1 MISDAFEEIRQMSD
15 RELYSF
21 FQEDQFY
28 DDPEYAKA
36 LCQELE
42 NREAAREG
50 RAPAIIIFRE
60 LEPGVLGVAGT
71 ENGKKVI
78 TLNIAF
84 LKKSVPQILTPGLA
98 MNAIFHEGRHIWQ
111 FHVLETNAQQVP
123 LSVRLLLGAD
133 NICYTNGTE
142 NVIDVGVSQEV
153 QGSLEYLLQENEM
166 DARFY
171 ALKRMSEVEAEVS
184 MDDAF
189 QIDLENMRQIEIS
202 LIRKTLEHFDERKYR
217 LLEKKRLDMYKARA
231 KEILRKTGARLP
243 ELPEKF
249 RCYQNIWIIRNIIK
263 PVYDWFIG
271 MVERLRRDIIK
282 AGNFLLNM
290 YMIARMYAA
299 EGRPLETPN
308 ELVNVVLHSEFCREF
323 HLKQEAIPKEWAKPI
338 GM

>member
-50 RAPAIIIFRE
+50 RAPAIITFQE
-60 LEPGVLGVAGT
+60 LEPRMLGIAGT

-78 TLNIAF
+78 KLNIAF

-98 MNAIFHEGRHIWQ
+98 LNTVFHEGRHIWQ
-111 FHVLETNAQQVP
+111 DHVLETNARQVP

-133 NICYTNGTE
+133 NICYTNGIY
-142 NVIDVGVSQEV
+142 NVIDVGISPGV
-153 QGSLEYLLQENEM
+153 QGGLEYMLQENEM

-171 ALKRMSEVEAEVS
+171 ALKRMTEVEAEVS
-184 MDDAF
+184 MDEAF
-189 QIDLENMRQIEIS
+189 QIDLESLRQAEIS
-202 LIRKTLEHFDERKYR
+202 LIRKTLEHFDEGKYR
-217 LLEKKRLDMYKARA
+217 LLEKKRLDMYKNRA
-231 KEILRKTGARLP
+231 KEILLKTGARIP
-243 ELPEKF
+243 ELPENF

-263 PVYDWFIG
+263 PVYDWLIK
-271 MVERLRRDIIK
+271 MVERLRQDIIK
-282 AGNFLLNM
+282 AGNLLLNM
-290 YMIARMYAA
+290 YMIARICAA
-299 EGRPLETPN
+299 EGKPLETPN
-308 ELVNVVLHSEFCREF
+308 ELMNIMLHSEFCKEF
-323 HLKQEAIPKEWAKPI
+323 NLKQDVIPKEWAKPI

>member
-1 MISDAFEEIRQMSD
+1 MKKDDLTKIRQLSD
-15 RELYSF
+15 RGLYAHFHESC
-21 FQEDQFY
+21 FY
-28 DDPEYAKA
+28 EDPEYTKA

-184 MDDAF
+184 MDEAF
-189 QIDLENMRQIEIS
+189 QIELESLRQAEIS
-202 LIRKTLEHFDERKYR
+202 LIRKTLEHFDEGKYR
-217 LLEKKRLDMYKARA
+217 LLEKKRLDMYKNRA
-231 KEILRKTGARLP
+231 KEILLKTGARIP
-243 ELPEKF
+243 ELPENF

-263 PVYDWFIG
+263 PVYDWLIK
-271 MVERLRRDIIK
+271 MVERLRQDIIK
-282 AGNFLLNM
+282 AGNLLLNM
-290 YMIARMYAA
+290 YMIARICAA
-299 EGRPLETPN
+299 EGKPLETPN
-308 ELVNVVLHSEFCREF
+308 ELMNIMLHSEFCKEF
-323 HLKQEAIPKEWAKPI
+323 NLKQDVIPKEWAKPI